1 VRALGR
7 QINSLYYERLL
18 SSKEKTAVI
27 GEMKKN
33 TSPLN
38 LNPRDY
44 LKDPYILE
52 FLNLTQDA
60 HYLEKDIEQAL
71 ISQMQKFLL
80 ELGRGFSFVARQQR
94 IVTETSDF
102 YIDLVF
108 YNYILKCFI
117 LVDLKVGRL
126 AHQDIGQMDM
136 YVRMYEDKI
145 RGEGDNPTIGLIL
158 CTEKDETV
166 VKYSIL
172 KEDKQ
177 IFASKYQLYLPTE
190 QELVAELEKE
200 FNYLLNEDGSFILTE
215 NGDKIIL
222 E

>member
-1 VRALGR
+1 
-7 QINSLYYERLL
+7 
-18 SSKEKTAVI
+18 
-27 GEMKKN
+27 
-33 TSPLN
+33 
-38 LNPRDY
+38 
-44 LKDPYILE
+44 
-52 FLNLTQDA
+52 
-60 HYLEKDIEQAL
+60 
-71 ISQMQKFLL
+71 
-80 ELGRGFSFVARQQR
+80 
-94 IVTETSDF
+94 
-102 YIDLVF
+102 
-108 YNYILKCFI
+108 
-117 LVDLKVGRL
+117 
-126 AHQDIGQMDM
+126 
-136 YVRMYEDKI
+136 
-145 RGEGDNPTIGLIL
+145 LIL